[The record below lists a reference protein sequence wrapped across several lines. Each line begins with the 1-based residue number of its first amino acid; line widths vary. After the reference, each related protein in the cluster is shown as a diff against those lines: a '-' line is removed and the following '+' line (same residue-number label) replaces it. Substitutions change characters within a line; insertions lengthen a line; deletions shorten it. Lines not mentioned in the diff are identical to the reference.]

1 MEDICSEK
9 VNGGDKEEMLS
20 GRECKPASS
29 KETSLVLCEPHLGRL
44 SIGNSNGTHR
54 DPPEIK
60 SGRKFCLERVE
71 ASLLVTCELLPRPGR
86 LANATHAT
94 ANGRHS
100 HTHPPSPLLST
111 IHLCPRHCHWGSWE
125 NLPSIPSER
134 CLFVLFLITS
144 PKSKTNIH
152 THPITSSSELE
163 LVFSFPPHP
172 DLSELVARFA
182 QSSGAVFAELTFAQ
196 SPLPLF
202 PTLLRHKL
210 LHSPA

>member
-60 SGRKFCLERVE
+60 SGRKFCLERVQ

-100 HTHPPSPLLST
+100 HTHPPSPLRST
-111 IHLCPRHCHWGSWE
+111 YGSVSAGRGKW
-125 NLPSIPSER
+125 LFRVIFVQKVER
-134 CLFVLFLITS
+134 SC
-144 PKSKTNIH
+144 
-152 THPITSSSELE
+152 
-163 LVFSFPPHP
+163 
-172 DLSELVARFA
+172 DL
-182 QSSGAVFAELTFAQ
+182 T
-196 SPLPLF
+196 
-202 PTLLRHKL
+202 
-210 LHSPA
+210 

>member
-1 MEDICSEK
+1 MCCCMKTTWKNWNPKAGNIVSMEDICSEK
-9 VNGGDKEEMLS
+9 VNRGDKEEMLS

-60 SGRKFCLERVE
+60 SGRKFCLERVQ

-100 HTHPPSPLLST
+100 HTHPPSPLRST
-111 IHLCPRHCHWGSWE
+111 YMS
-125 NLPSIPSER
+125 
-134 CLFVLFLITS
+134 
-144 PKSKTNIH
+144 
-152 THPITSSSELE
+152 
-163 LVFSFPPHP
+163 
-172 DLSELVARFA
+172 A
-182 QSSGAVFAELTFAQ
+182 
-196 SPLPLF
+196 PLPLG
-202 PTLLRHKL
+202 LLGKSAF
-210 LHSPA
+210 HSKWKMSLCLVPHYEP